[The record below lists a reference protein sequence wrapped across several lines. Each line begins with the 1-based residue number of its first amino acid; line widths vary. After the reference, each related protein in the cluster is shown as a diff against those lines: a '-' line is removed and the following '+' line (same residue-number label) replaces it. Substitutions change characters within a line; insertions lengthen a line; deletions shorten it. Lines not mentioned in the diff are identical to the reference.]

1 MRRNIYRILVLLFSL
16 LTIISTKNV
25 FSYYSESSDQKE
37 RYENLVQLTQERVCE
52 QRDED
57 IIAETYTAPDG
68 LSILPEYERLYQIN
82 NDIVGWIQIE
92 GTEINYPV
100 MQSIHSPNYYLKHG
114 FDKAY
119 TDYGCPYIDE
129 ACDMV
134 RPSDNLFLYGHN
146 MRDGSMFADLEKYKR
161 KDFWTN
167 HATILFDTLYAKQ
180 TYVVVAAF
188 KTTVNTG
195 SPSDFAYYQFI
206 DADSS
211 EQFDEFISY
220 IKKHAFYETG
230 VTAEYGD
237 QLITLSTC
245 EYSNTNGR
253 MVVVAK
259 RVRD

>member
-52 QRDED
+52 QRDKD
-57 IIAETYTAPDG
+57 IITETYTAPDG

-119 TDYGCPYIDE
+119 TDYGCP
-129 ACDMV
+129 
-134 RPSDNLFLYGHN
+134 
-146 MRDGSMFADLEKYKR
+146 
-161 KDFWTN
+161 
-167 HATILFDTLYAKQ
+167 
-180 TYVVVAAF
+180 
-188 KTTVNTG
+188 
-195 SPSDFAYYQFI
+195 
-206 DADSS
+206 
-211 EQFDEFISY
+211 
-220 IKKHAFYETG
+220 
-230 VTAEYGD
+230 
-237 QLITLSTC
+237 
-245 EYSNTNGR
+245 
-253 MVVVAK
+253 
-259 RVRD
+259 

>member
-82 NDIVGWIQIE
+82 SDIVGWIQIE

-206 DADSS
+206 DAASS

-245 EYSNTNGR
+245 EYSNTHGR